1 MCLLRRYCRHA
12 WLSYILKLKL
22 IVTTPPPPKVCSC
35 RKWIEISHNNE
46 ILQAARKM
54 FRPCKNLIPSL
65 LTANVRE
72 IPKSILVNVSVF
84 RIGHW
89 RLLQKCA
96 QVCLT
101 PLPRVGLNP
110 LSEVGLNHNFPSK
123 QGAHTEIYAPCNEIF
138 IVMPGVWA
146 TQIQQPCCW
155 LLKLVFFLQ
164 RNLSG
169 ARPTREH

>member
-12 WLSYILKLKL
+12 FKLKLKL

-84 RIGHW
+84 RNVPW
-89 RLLQKCA
+89 RLLQNCT
-96 QVCLT
+96 QIT
-101 PLPRVGLNP
+101 PLIIEV
-110 LSEVGLNHNFPSK
+110 LS
-123 QGAHTEIYAPCNEIF
+123 
-138 IVMPGVWA
+138 IVNKFFQFQ
-146 TQIQQPCCW
+146 TL
-155 LLKLVFFLQ
+155 LLKLIYAHRCGSWFPELEIYHCWNWYGSDLQ
-164 RNLSG
+164 TLEDQAQWVLKKFHDLDPR
-169 ARPTREH
+169 

>member
-1 MCLLRRYCRHA
+1 MTLFLSFFSNEILQFFPLCIFFFAIKVKRYVSAAAILQTCLA
-12 WLSYILKLKL
+12 FILKLKL

-84 RIGHW
+84 RNVPW
-89 RLLQKCA
+89 RLLQNCT
-96 QVCLT
+96 QFT
-101 PLPRVGLNP
+101 PLIIEV
-110 LSEVGLNHNFPSK
+110 LS
-123 QGAHTEIYAPCNEIF
+123 
-138 IVMPGVWA
+138 IVNKFFQFQ
-146 TQIQQPCCW
+146 TL
-155 LLKLVFFLQ
+155 LLKLINGKLV
-164 RNLSG
+164 SD
-169 ARPTREH
+169 